1 MISIKH
7 HSNPNGE
14 LYAACDEELIGTTI
28 EGGGRKIS
36 ITEGFYGGEIITE
49 EEFRSRIHHLGDMN
63 LMGERTVTIACEE
76 GYVDKDCILVIG
88 GVKHA
93 QVVR

>member
-1 MISIKH
+1 MISVKH
-7 HSNPNGE
+7 HSNPNGD
-14 LYAACDEELIGTTI
+14 LYAACDEDLLGKTI
-28 EGGGRKIS
+28 EDDGRRIR
-36 ITEGFYGGEIITE
+36 ITEGFYKDELITE
-49 EEFRSRIHHLGDMN
+49 DEFRERIHDMENMN

-76 GYVDKDCILVIG
+76 GFVDEDCILVIG